1 MISDIYIDPGSH
13 RTSVQPYHPSGRYTV
28 DSAESP
34 LLLLQDNTPN
44 FGEETV
50 EGLTLLYA

>member
-1 MISDIYIDPGSH
+1 M
-13 RTSVQPYHPSGRYTV
+13 RVQPYHPSGRHSV
-28 DSAESP
+28 DMAKSP
-34 LLLLQDNTPN
+34 FLWKQDKTPN